1 MKIQIISWRSR
12 QKVGNSVLWGLKS
25 GSYLMSVEESHN
37 SFYVEWNP
45 NFSRIFSSNCQTSIA
60 HVQVNPRED
69 WFLDLANDRS
79 RAEKS
84 TYLATVR
91 LEPSWDLLNLR
102 ANFQKNQKFLC
113 FLRAVTSLFHDIR
126 TDNCMY
132 NHIGYKESCKCTD

>member
-1 MKIQIISWRSR
+1 MTILDIPQGMKGLSDLSTKY
-12 QKVGNSVLWGLKS
+12 KVMNDYKNLTL
-25 GSYLMSVEESHN
+25 
-37 SFYVEWNP
+37 
-45 NFSRIFSSNCQTSIA
+45 RIRVRVWT
-60 HVQVNPRED
+60 
-69 WFLDLANDRS
+69 

-91 LEPSWDLLNLR
+91 LEPTWDLLNLR
-102 ANFQKNQKFLC
+102 ANFQRNQKFLC

>member
-1 MKIQIISWRSR
+1 M
-12 QKVGNSVLWGLKS
+12 VG
-25 GSYLMSVEESHN
+25 
-37 SFYVEWNP
+37 EWETECTVV
-45 NFSRIFSSNCQTSIA
+45 IVTVI
-60 HVQVNPRED
+60 
-69 WFLDLANDRS
+69 

-91 LEPSWDLLNLR
+91 LEPSRDLLKLR
-102 ANFQKNQKFLC
+102 ANFQRNQKFLC